1 MSEIAVVIFRTIFVV
16 TCSYLWIE
24 ELAYMASGTRD
35 EFTDAVE
42 NVTSRQA
49 KLAEAQGARKIGK
62 ASTAQRE

>member
-1 MSEIAVVIFRTIFVV
+1 M
-16 TCSYLWIE
+16 E
-24 ELAYMASGTRD
+24 EMAYMASGTRD